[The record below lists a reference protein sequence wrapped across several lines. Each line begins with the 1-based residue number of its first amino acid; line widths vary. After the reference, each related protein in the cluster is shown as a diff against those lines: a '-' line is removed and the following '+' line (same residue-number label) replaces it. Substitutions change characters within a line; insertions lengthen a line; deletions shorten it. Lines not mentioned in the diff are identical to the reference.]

1 MQYRHQIALART
13 LRHLFGAAM
22 VLFLLAPLAA
32 VVPLSFS
39 AGSFLSYPLPGLS
52 LRWYET
58 VFLDG
63 PWLAT
68 LKNSLI
74 VGTVATIAATVLG
87 TLAAYAFA
95 RRDLPMPT
103 AVLGFLIAPMIV
115 PPVISGL
122 GMYFLLAWLGLT
134 STMAGVIV
142 AHTVLAAPFVLI
154 TVTATLQGFDMSLL
168 RAAASLG
175 ASPTKAFLTIV
186 VPVITPGIVAGAL
199 FAFMTSFDEVVVTL
213 FLAGPAQRT
222 LPLKMF
228 EGLRDNIEPS
238 ILAMATFLMVIA
250 AMTLIVSVVLMKKN
264 TRNLGGRLGRAM
276 AETGE

>member
-1 MQYRHQIALART
+1 MMLPGSHQARSRIVRW
-13 LRHLFGAAM
+13 LSYAYGVAM
-22 VLFLLAPLAA
+22 MVFLVAPLLA

-39 AGSFLSYPLPGLS
+39 SGGFLSYPLPGVS
-52 LRWYET
+52 TQWYEK
-58 VFLDG
+58 VFHEA
-63 PWLAT
+63 PWLDA
-68 LKNSLI
+68 LRNSLF
-74 VGTVATIAATVLG
+74 VGAISTVLATILG

-95 RRDLPMPT
+95 RRNLPMPT
-103 AVLGFLIAPMIV
+103 AILGFLIAPMIV

-122 GMYFLLAWLGLT
+122 GLYFLMAKVGLT
-134 STMAGVIV
+134 ASMTGVII

-154 TVTATLQGFDMSLL
+154 TVTATLQGFDMGLL

-175 ASPTKAFLTIV
+175 ASPFSAFMTIL
-186 VPVITPGIVAGAL
+186 VPVIAPGIISGAL

-238 ILAMATFLMVIA
+238 ILAMATFLMLVA
-250 AMTLIVSVVLMKKN
+250 VLTLITAVI
-264 TRNLGGRLGRAM
+264 LGNQGAKRLGK
-276 AETGE
+276 G